1 MAVATLPRVLDNR
14 VLNDAVHDQTVT
26 ADDKKVTVFDKNV
39 ALARVGGLHDVLQD
53 VLRLMVTE
61 SPKVHAE
68 IRAALTRRDPVG
80 LRRSAHTLMGSV
92 SLLGATDLVDRL
104 RRVEKFAAAEEFGSA
119 ADEIHEIDRGFSELQ
134 RLLIAELQPA

>member
-1 MAVATLPRVLDNR
+1 MAVQASSRVLDKN
-14 VLNDAVHDQTVT
+14 VT
-26 ADDKKVTVFDKNV
+26 PIDKKNAVFDKNV
-39 ALARVGGLHDVLQD
+39 ALARVGGLQDVLQD

-68 IRAALTRRDPVG
+68 IGAALMRRDPVG

-104 RRVEKFAAAEEFGSA
+104 RRVERFAAAEEFGSA
-119 ADEIHEIDRGFSELQ
+119 AEEIDEIDRGFSELQ
-134 RLLIAELQPA
+134 RLLIEELQPA